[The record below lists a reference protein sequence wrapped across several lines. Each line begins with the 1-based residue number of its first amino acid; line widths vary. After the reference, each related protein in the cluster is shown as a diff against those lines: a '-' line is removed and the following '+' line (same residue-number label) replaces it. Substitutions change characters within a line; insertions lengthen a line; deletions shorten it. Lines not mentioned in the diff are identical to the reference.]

1 MLFQIDCGNA
11 LDAAWGPPL
20 RPRDRR
26 PETTSETD
34 IQVDDIAEATP
45 HPVRDQM
52 STRLDR
58 LSKRAEAWQIRLAP
72 RLTLTQRVEADRGGP
87 DDWTFLRR
95 PALLGLLAVVSI
107 CVGASLPS
115 SPFKLEGSLGWGGAW
130 FFGESSWPTTAW
142 MLPGVVAVYG
152 GMVLFVR
159 VWFGLY
165 QTLRA
170 RPNVPIKSLA
180 YMLALWILPLLAV
193 APLFSRDVFSYAAQ
207 GEMMSHGFN
216 PYHYGPGTLGSGPFV
231 YGVDARW
238 MNTAAPYGPLFLM
251 LAGWSASLSFH
262 HVLFTILLLR
272 VQSVV
277 GVALI
282 AYCIPKLARSFGR
295 DPGPAF
301 VLAVLNPLTLLALVG
316 GAHNDALMVGL
327 LLAGVTAARSRHP
340 VWGVVLCA
348 LAAAIKVPAA
358 IGIVY
363 IAWEWAGPGAE
374 WRTRAR
380 MLVRAGLISVAVM
393 GALSFVSGLGWGW
406 LANLGT
412 PGTVRSW
419 MAPATA
425 VGLAISGTAHVMG
438 IGVSL
443 AGMLTLTRAIG
454 LLAAAAIAL
463 YCLRHR
469 ERIGLL
475 SALGITLF
483 AFVVLGPVVQPWYLT
498 WGIIFLAP
506 IATGRKLWVILGI
519 STVAP
524 FIGLTGG
531 ADLLNQLVH
540 TDPLSMML
548 AVLVLWAVAI
558 APLGSWTTSWRLD
571 RARLRGLPAAAGH
584 AGQASAPVL
593 ESLLL
598 EESS

>member
-1 MLFQIDCGNA
+1 
-11 LDAAWGPPL
+11 
-20 RPRDRR
+20 
-26 PETTSETD
+26 
-34 IQVDDIAEATP
+34 
-45 HPVRDQM
+45 M
-52 STRLDR
+52 STRLNR
-58 LSKRAEAWQIRLAP
+58 LSMRAEAWQIRVAP
-72 RLTLTQRVEADRGGP
+72 RLTLTQRVEAYNGDP
-87 DDWTFLRR
+87 DDWSFLRR
-95 PALLGLLAVVSI
+95 PALLGFVAVLSI

-115 SPFKLEGSLGWGGAW
+115 SPFKLEGWLGGSW
-130 FFGESSWPTTAW
+130 FFGEAAWPTTAW

-170 RPNVPIKSLA
+170 RPNVPIKHLFS
-180 YMLALWILPLLAV
+180 MLAVWIVPLMAV

-207 GEMMSHGFN
+207 GEMMSHHIN

-231 YGVDARW
+231 NGVDPRW
-238 MNTAAPYGPLFLM
+238 MNTAAPYGPLFLL
-251 LAGWSASLSFH
+251 LAGWSATLSLH
-262 HVLFTILLLR
+262 HALITVLLLR
-272 VQSVV
+272 VQSVI

-282 AYCIPKLARSFGR
+282 AYCIPKLTRSFGR

-327 LLAGVTAARSRHP
+327 LLAGVTAARSRHR

-348 LAAAIKVPAA
+348 LAASIKVPAA

-363 IAWEWAGPGAE
+363 VAWDWAGPGAE
-374 WRTRAR
+374 WRARAR
-380 MLVRAGLISVAVM
+380 MLVRAGLVTVAVM
-393 GALSFVSGLGWGW
+393 GALSLVSGLGWGW
-406 LANLGT
+406 IANLGT

-438 IGVSL
+438 IGMSL
-443 AGMLTLTRAIG
+443 AGVITLTRAIG
-454 LLAAAAIAL
+454 LIAAAMIAL

-475 SALGITLF
+475 PALGITML

-498 WGIIFLAP
+498 WGVILLAP
-506 IATGRKLWVILGI
+506 IATGRMLWAILGI

-540 TDPLSMML
+540 TDPVSMVL
-548 AVLVLWAVAI
+548 AVMVLWAVAI
-558 APLGSWTTSWRLD
+558 VPLGNWTTSWRID
-571 RARLRGLPAAAGH
+571 RSKLRPAPAH
-584 AGQASAPVL
+584 AGQGTTPAL
-593 ESLLL
+593 ES
-598 EESS
+598 S